1 VEEGEEK
8 GHFLLRITAES
19 KVSCSKNSRFACS
32 QEFEVTSAVF
42 SSTFVGR
49 RRAAAPMNFVC

>member
-1 VEEGEEK
+1 MQRARCPAARTAG
-8 GHFLLRITAES
+8 LLALMMRL
-19 KVSCSKNSRFACS
+19 
-32 QEFEVTSAVF
+32 EFEVTSAVF